1 MLGRNYY
8 YLVAGLPD
16 IVLEQGKLSVSLA
29 DFRNEL
35 RAHLHPDD
43 YRLLQLLFLPADNRN
58 VLTLLQ
64 KKNSA
69 FDPAGNY
76 TADELEE
83 EIREPQQLPAY
94 LRTFIGHFKSNVA
107 INPGMSWEDQLAG
120 LFYDELLDSENEF
133 LRAWFGFDR
142 NLRNIL
148 TGFNARRFKLQAGN
162 LLVGNDSVTLAI
174 QKSNARDF
182 GLSTEFPY
190 VDKLIQISE
199 NPNPLEREKAIDHLK
214 WNYIDE
220 LNTFNYFSIEV
231 ILGFVIRLAMVERW
245 LSLDRKTGADLFRR
259 LLKDLENSYE
269 FPKAFNI

>member
-35 RAHLHPDD
+35 RDHLHPDD
-43 YRLLQLLFLPADNRN
+43 YHLLQLLFLPTDNRN
-58 VLTLLQ
+58 ILNLLQ
-64 KKNSA
+64 KKNAA
-69 FDPAGNY
+69 FDPAGNF
-76 TADELEE
+76 TLDELEE
-83 EIREPQQLPAY
+83 EIKESQKLPDY
-94 LRTFIGHFKSNVA
+94 LKLFIGHFKSNVA
-107 INPGMSWEDQLAG
+107 VNPGISWENQLAG
-120 LFYDELLDSENEF
+120 LFYDELLASDNEF
-133 LRAWFGFDR
+133 LRAWFAFER
-142 NLRNIL
+142 NVRNIL
-148 TGFNARRFKLQAGN
+148 TGLTARRFKLQAGS
-162 LLVGNDSVTLAI
+162 LLVGNDSLTLAI

-182 GLSTEFPY
+182 GLSTEFPF

-199 NPNPLEREKAIDHLK
+199 NPNLLEREKAIDHLK
-214 WNYIDE
+214 WNFIDD

-245 LSLDRKTGADLFRR
+245 LSLDRKTGAELFRR